1 MPRTSSSS
9 IVTITAAAT
18 ASLALAVGLTAC
30 VRTVAGPLPQA
41 GQGQALAPT
50 SGGDGYGGG
59 GYGGASYGYGGGGY
73 GGGGYGGYGY
83 GGNGYG
89 GYGYGGASYGYGG
102 AGYGGAGYGGSA
114 PPIVDIY
121 ACRVDADCTVYF
133 RTQACFPADPIGV
146 ATAKLDVARRLLPV
160 RHEACGM
167 GGPDYERRR
176 MENEGRYAARC
187 DQQRCAVTDRGPQ
200 RTPF

>member
-1 MPRTSSSS
+1 M
-9 IVTITAAAT
+9 
-18 ASLALAVGLTAC
+18 
-30 VRTVAGPLPQA
+30 
-41 GQGQALAPT
+41 
-50 SGGDGYGGG
+50 
-59 GYGGASYGYGGGGY
+59 
-73 GGGGYGGYGY
+73 
-83 GGNGYG
+83 
-89 GYGYGGASYGYGG
+89 
-102 AGYGGAGYGGSA
+102 
-114 PPIVDIY
+114 
-121 ACRVDADCTVYF
+121 
-133 RTQACFPADPIGV
+133 